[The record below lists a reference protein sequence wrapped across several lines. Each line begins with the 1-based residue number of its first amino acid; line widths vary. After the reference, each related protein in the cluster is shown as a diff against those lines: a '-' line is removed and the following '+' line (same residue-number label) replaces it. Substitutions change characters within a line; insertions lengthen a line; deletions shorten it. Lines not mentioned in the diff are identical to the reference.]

1 MRVLVIGGTGKVGSA
16 LVGALVGRNV
26 DVRVMSRSA
35 GAGKHAGGVEL
46 ATGDMTRPDTLHAA
60 FEGVDRCYL
69 LTPLA
74 PDEVEQGLNA
84 VEAAREAGL
93 DRLVFQSV
101 LRADE
106 APSVPHFAS
115 KVRILDRIRESG
127 LPWAAV
133 VPSSFYQNDLA
144 LRDLI
149 LGPGIY
155 PNPLG
160 SAGVNRVDVRD
171 VADVAA
177 AALLEEGYDSR
188 EVPVVGPDTW
198 TGPSI
203 AAVYSD
209 ILGRKVR
216 YTGDDLEAW
225 AAVAS
230 GHLPDWLVHDLV
242 LMFEYMQRHSLLP
255 TDRQKAESRA
265 ALGHE
270 PRTFVDFATELVAGA

>member
-16 LVGALVGRNV
+16 LVEALVGRGV
-26 DVRVMSRSA
+26 DVRVLSRSA
-35 GAGKHAGGVEL
+35 GATDGRGVERV
-46 ATGDMTRPDTLHAA
+46 AGDLTRPETLPAA
-60 FEGVDRCYL
+60 FAGVDRCYL

-93 DRLVFQSV
+93 ERLVFQSV
-101 LRADE
+101 LRAAD
-106 APSVPHFAS
+106 APEIPHFAS

-127 LPWAAV
+127 LPWV
-133 VPSSFYQNDLA
+133 VLSPGSFYQNDLA
-144 LRDLI
+144 MRDLI
-149 LGPGIY
+149 LGPGLY
-155 PNPLG
+155 PNPVGL
-160 SAGVNRVDVRD
+160 AGINRVDVRD
-171 VADVAA
+171 IADVAA
-177 AALLEEGYDSR
+177 AALLDEGFESR

-209 ILGRKVR
+209 LLGRPVR

-225 AAVAS
+225 GTAAS
-230 GHLPDWLVHDLV
+230 GHLPEWLVHDLTR
-242 LMFEYMQRHSLLP
+242 MFEYFQEHTLLP
-255 TDRQKAESRA
+255 TDRQKEESRA

-270 PRTFVDFATELVAGA
+270 PRPFLDFAKELVAGA

>member
-16 LVGALVGRNV
+16 LVEALAKRGVE
-26 DVRVMSRSA
+26 VRVLSRSA
-35 GAGKHAGGVEL
+35 GEVGRGIEL
-46 ATGDMTRPDTLHAA
+46 AVGDLARPETLPAA
-60 FEGVDRCYL
+60 FAGVDRCYL

-74 PDEVEQGLNA
+74 PDETQQGLNA
-84 VEAAREAGL
+84 VEAARADGVE
-93 DRLVFQSV
+93 RLVFQSV

-106 APSVPHFAS
+106 APGVPHFAS

-133 VPSSFYQNDLA
+133 FPSSFYQNDLA
-144 LRDLI
+144 MRDLI
-149 LGPGIY
+149 LGPGLY
-155 PNPLG
+155 PNPIG

-177 AALLEEGYDSR
+177 AALLDDGYESR
-188 EVPVVGPDTW
+188 EVPALGAETW

-203 AAVYSD
+203 AAVYSEL
-209 ILGRKVR
+209 LGRPVR

-225 AAVAS
+225 GAAAS
-230 GHLPDWLVHDLV
+230 GHLPEWLVHDLT
-242 LMFEYMQRHSLLP
+242 LMFEYFQEHTLLP
-255 TDRQKAESRA
+255 TDRQKEESRA

-270 PRTFVDFATELVAGA
+270 PRPFVDFAREVVAGA